1 MKNPD
6 QLRHILKTISW
17 RIVGTLDTMIISY
30 IITGSVS
37 IGMAI
42 GGFEVF
48 TKMILYY
55 LHERVWYKYV
65 RLGRIGASGRQGDR
79 VPANTQTANS
89 PELAS
94 SSQNLNPKTQ
104 HTASST
110 PTPQHPNTPLT
121 IPQSYSISTTDRIE
135 KNKHHPKVFWMT
147 GLSGSGKST
156 IANALQNELF
166 QKGYQVYVL
175 DGDNVR
181 GGLNK
186 DLDFSDSGRI
196 ENIRRISEVAK
207 LFADAGFVVI
217 TAFISP
223 FKADREQAKQIIGE
237 DTFCEVFVDTP
248 LEVCEQR
255 DVKGLYKKVRAGE
268 IKNFTGI
275 DSSFEYPETADVLI
289 KTVEMNVEGAVVTLM
304 EELK

>member
-1 MKNPD
+1 
-6 QLRHILKTISW
+6 
-17 RIVGTLDTMIISY
+17 MIISY

-55 LHERVWYKYV
+55 LHERAWYKYV
-65 RLGRIGASGRQGDR
+65 NLGRGAS
-79 VPANTQTANS
+79 ATSNWH
-89 PELAS
+89 LAS
-94 SSQNLNPKTQ
+94 SSQQPTASTQ
-104 HTASST
+104 HPTASPQHPTASSQH
-110 PTPQHPNTPLT
+110 PTASPQHPAASIQKQPPNI
-121 IPQSYSISTTDRIE
+121 IPQSYSISLSDRIE
-135 KNKHHPKVFWMT
+135 QNKHHPKVFWMT

-156 IANALQNELF
+156 IANDLQNKLF
-166 QKGYQVYVL
+166 QSGYQVYVL

-186 DLDFSDSGRI
+186 DLDFSDEGRV

-207 LFADAGFVVI
+207 LFSDAGFVVI

-237 DTFCEVFVDTP
+237 GTFCEVFVDTP
-248 LEVCEQR
+248 LEICEQR
-255 DVKGLYKKVRAGE
+255 DVKGLYKKARAGE

-275 DSSFEYPETADVLI
+275 DSNFEEPEAPDIHVETANLNIEECVEVLFRHL
-289 KTVEMNVEGAVVTLM
+289 AASS
-304 EELK
+304 

>member
-48 TKMILYY
+48 TKMVLYY
-55 LHERVWYKYV
+55 LHERAWYKYIN
-65 RLGRIGASGRQGDR
+65 LGRGASATSNWHLG
-79 VPANTQTANS
+79 
-89 PELAS
+89 S
-94 SSQNLNPKTQ
+94 SSQQPAPSNQ
-104 HTASST
+104 HPTAS
-110 PTPQHPNTPLT
+110 PQHPAPSSQQPTPNI
-121 IPQSYSISTTDRIE
+121 IPQSYSISLSDRIE
-135 KNKHHPKVFWMT
+135 QNKHHPKVFWMT

-156 IANALQNELF
+156 IANALQNKLF
-166 QKGYQVYVL
+166 QNGYQVYVL

-186 DLDFSDSGRI
+186 DLDFSDEGRV
-196 ENIRRISEVAK
+196 ENIRRVSEVAK

-237 DTFCEVFVDTP
+237 ETFCEVFVDTP
-248 LEVCEQR
+248 LEICEQR
-255 DVKGLYKKVRAGE
+255 DVKGLYKKARAGE

-275 DSSFEYPETADVLI
+275 DSNFEEPEAPDVHVETANLNIEECVEVLFRHL
-289 KTVEMNVEGAVVTLM
+289 VASS
-304 EELK
+304 